1 MKYRFYLII
10 LFLLFLFISSPVY
23 SLSCNKYSVGQ
34 SWISNN
40 QSCTCESTYDF
51 NSNNYQYIS
60 NCFNLNFKYDDLIDL
75 SKNNCSNKKQLISEK
90 LDLYNSLAQANSNSQ
105 KYLIKQKM
113 NYLGKKINFYICSDA
128 INVSKIPKNINLLKP
143 ISKFDLK
150 NFSNCV
156 NELVDL
162 NHSEDYAHVS
172 CKIKYNLQEYFI
184 KRDLY
189 NLNIQLSDVNFKIK
203 SQNPVIY
210 SFMSSYLGSSS
221 DSVKVKLL
229 KDNNIVLLQN
239 TYFKLNKD
247 IIQAEKLIDEIDLTG
262 MDSSN
267 KLKVISNL
275 NQQIADLKMIT
286 AKLEDTNQTS
296 IEIKKNI
303 SLARS
308 EDINF
313 KRNVFLDELFKNKFV
328 LSNLVDKYFV
338 GRAFYSDIKSKID
351 KFGMNINKIN
361 LTIDNDQSLIQEL
374 NEYLSI
380 KQEIIY
386 YAQVN

>member
-128 INVSKIPKNINLLKP
+128 INVSEIPKNINL
-143 ISKFDLK
+143 SKFKSKLDLE
-150 NFSNCV
+150 NFNNCV
-156 NELVDL
+156 NKSIVS
-162 NHSEDYAHVS
+162 NHSEDYAHIS
-172 CKIKYNLQEYFI
+172 CKTKLNLQEYFI
-184 KRDLY
+184 QKNLD
-189 NLNIQLSDVNFKIK
+189 NLNTQLSVIDFQIK
-203 SQNPVIY
+203 NQDPKIY
-210 SFMSSYLGSSS
+210 SFMFSYLSSS
-221 DSVKVKLL
+221 DSLKIKLL
-229 KDNNIVLLQN
+229 QDNNIILLQN

-247 IIQAEKLIDEIDLTG
+247 IILAEKLIDEVNLTD
-262 MDSSN
+262 MESSN

-296 IEIKKNI
+296 IEMKKNI

>member
-75 SKNNCSNKKQLISEK
+75 SKNNCSNKKKLISEK
-90 LDLYNSLAQANSNSQ
+90 LDLYNLLAQANSDSQ

-113 NYLGKKINFYICSDA
+113 DYLGKKINFYICSDA
-128 INVSKIPKNINLLKP
+128 INVSKIPKNLNL
-143 ISKFDLK
+143 SKFKSKLYLE
-150 NFSNCV
+150 NFNNCV
-156 NELVDL
+156 NKSIVS
-162 NHSEDYAHVS
+162 NHSEDYAHIS
-172 CKIKYNLQEYFI
+172 CKIKFNLQEYFI
-184 KRDLY
+184 QKNLDDL
-189 NLNIQLSDVNFKIK
+189 NKQLSVIDFQIK
-203 SQNPVIY
+203 NQDPKIY
-210 SFMSSYLGSSS
+210 SFMSSYLSSS
-221 DSVKVKLL
+221 DSQKIKLIQ
-229 KDNNIVLLQN
+229 DNNIILLQN

-247 IIQAEKLIDEIDLTG
+247 IILAKKLIDEVNLTD
-262 MDSSN
+262 MESSN

-286 AKLEDTNQTS
+286 AKLEDINQTS

-338 GRAFYSDIKSKID
+338 GRSFYSDIKSKID

-361 LTIDNDQSLIQEL
+361 LAIDNDQTLIQEL